1 MKKIC
6 IVGSSGYIGS
16 YLASELKEN
25 YRVISHSRK
34 KIKDTDFNRK
44 IIKHII
50 GDITKN
56 STIKKILKS
65 NPEVIIYTISL
76 NHFDSE
82 VSLSNSLKI
91 NYEPF
96 HNLVEQILESK
107 KKVKLIY
114 FSTMQ
119 VYGREYKKKII
130 SENYPKNIT
139 NIYSLTH
146 SMCEDLLQAYE
157 SKIVSHSVRLSNSYG
172 MPKLKNLNC
181 WWPVLNDLCRS
192 AKKKNLI
199 RINSDGS
206 ALRDFI
212 SLDDVTKFI
221 KILIQKKVKEKII
234 NLCSSETISIKDLAY
249 IIQKNKFFKKKVVV
263 SFAKKPKKTKKK
275 IFFYDNKIMRK
286 YNFKTND
293 SLQNQIK
300 NFLKKI

>member
-1 MKKIC
+1 M
-6 IVGSSGYIGS
+6 
-16 YLASELKEN
+16 EEN
-25 YRVISHSRK
+25 
-34 KIKDTDFNRK
+34 T
-44 IIKHII
+44 
-50 GDITKN
+50 
-56 STIKKILKS
+56 
-65 NPEVIIYTISL
+65 
-76 NHFDSE
+76 
-82 VSLSNSLKI
+82 
-91 NYEPF
+91 
-96 HNLVEQILESK
+96 
-107 KKVKLIY
+107 
-114 FSTMQ
+114 
-119 VYGREYKKKII
+119 KKKII

-157 SKIVSHSVRLSNSYG
+157 SKIDSHSVRLSNSYG

-199 RINSDGS
+199 QINSDGS

-249 IIQKNKFFKKKVVV
+249 IIQKNKFFKKK
-263 SFAKKPKKTKKK
+263 SSCKFCKKTKKDK
-275 IFFYDNKIMRK
+275 KKKFFFYDNKIMRK